1 MQSDRS
7 TTFKMIAGV
16 LLIYIDI
23 KIISEGGLATV
34 SGIGRAA
41 MIAAMAV
48 FAALGVFFIY
58 AGAKKEKELKK
69 AERQLIED
77 GKDKTA
83 ECEDI

>member
-1 MQSDRS
+1 MQPDRS
-7 TTFKMIAGV
+7 TTFKMLAGV

-23 KIISEGGLATV
+23 KIITENGLATV
-34 SGIGRAA
+34 SGIGKAA

-69 AERQLIED
+69 RS
-77 GKDKTA
+77 GN
-83 ECEDI
+83 